1 MEENKG
7 FILPLAELAYGHK
20 VEGHHRM
27 QSRGFLRPVVAPSNP
42 ATPPSRVMRETSKH
56 LMITLNTIEPGGG
69 IEEHYH
75 EYNEEMPIFD
85 HVYYVISGRIRATVG
100 DVEKTVGA
108 DSMIYC
114 PSNVKHSI
122 TNVGKGL
129 AKILRITGSG
139 EGEQMSEPTYTK
151 KKAGI

>member
-27 QSRGFLRPVVAPSNP
+27 QSRGFLRPVAAPSNP

-75 EYNEEMPIFD
+75 EYKAEMPIFD
-85 HVYYVISGRIRATVG
+85 HVYYVISGRIRANIG
-100 DVEKTVGA
+100 DVEKAVGA
-108 DSMIYC
+108 
-114 PSNVKHSI
+114 N
-122 TNVGKGL
+122 
-129 AKILRITGSG
+129 R
-139 EGEQMSEPTYTK
+139 
-151 KKAGI
+151 